1 MQIHPIHHS
10 GFLVETARCCYLFDY
25 YKGALPPL
33 SPEKPVIVFASHSHP
48 DHYEPRIFPLLKES
62 GVRHISAVLSSDIFP
77 NRHPQDIPVLTVQPG
92 RTYALPGGEVL
103 DTLLSTDCGVAF
115 VLTCGEGTLFH
126 AGDLNDW
133 SWPGDSDQDRAAM
146 SRAFRAQ
153 IDKLRGTPVDEAFF
167 PLDPRLREHT
177 GDGLLYFLET
187 VPRCRVWPMH
197 YWSKPS
203 AVYHFVE
210 EHPEYASRIV
220 LPPPLPGSKYDT
232 QEVTPCHSK

>member
-77 NRHPQDIPVLTVQPG
+77 NRHPQGVPVLTVQPG

-103 DTLLSTDCGVAF
+103 DTLLSTDCG
-115 VLTCGEGTLFH
+115 
-126 AGDLNDW
+126 
-133 SWPGDSDQDRAAM
+133 
-146 SRAFRAQ
+146 
-153 IDKLRGTPVDEAFF
+153 
-167 PLDPRLREHT
+167 DPA
-177 GDGLLYFLET
+177 D
-187 VPRCRVWPMH
+187 PPW
-197 YWSKPS
+197 
-203 AVYHFVE
+203 
-210 EHPEYASRIV
+210 EYAIAQYLHEMEAHGVSRDALRRMTHT
-220 LPPPLPGSKYDT
+220 LPAQLLGLEDAA
-232 QEVTPCHSK
+232 E